1 MVELG
6 SVTVARSPFS
16 PSWHSVAELTPRL
29 MPYATVQRMIF
40 RGRPWYVVQDQTGGK
55 VYRLTGAAYAL
66 LAGMDGRTTVQAL
79 WERANA
85 SEVRDACTQ
94 PEVVDLLTRLHAA
107 DLLQADAMPDS
118 AALLDRH
125 RNKRTEKIKQW
136 LMNPMSLKIPLINPD
151 RFLTRFEPY
160 VGWCFGA
167 WGAALWAL
175 VVLPALFLAGQH
187 WYDLTE
193 NLSDRVLSGSNLV
206 VMAAVYP
213 VVKLLHELG
222 HGFATKRWGGAVRE
236 LGLMFLIFAPVPYV
250 EASSSSAFAS
260 KYRRAT
266 VAAAGMLVEL
276 FLAALALH
284 IWLAAEPGI
293 LRGVAFNVMVICG
306 VSTLVV
312 NGNPLLRYDG
322 YYILSDLIEI
332 PNLAQRGQAWWTYL
346 IDRYGFGSTDAMRPD
361 ETPSEQ
367 RWLVAY
373 TPLAFCYRTFVTVSV
388 ILAVANKYF
397 FVGVLMALWSAWG
410 LFGAPLRKGWKHL
423 SSSGSL
429 QRVRQQAM
437 RRTACFI
444 GGLVLLLVFIPVPMH
459 SRSLGV
465 VWLPDRAMLHAG
477 GNGFFVR
484 WLVTPGTSVRRGQPL
499 YRLENPQLRAEAAV
513 ARAKVDQA
521 QARYDAEHYS
531 DPTKAAISGRQL
543 AEAQESLERAEL
555 RLARLT
561 GRAGDDGALVVAT
574 AQDMPGHYYKQG
586 ELLGYVLQEREM
598 IVRAVVQQDDID
610 LVRGRLSGARLH
622 LAGSLGDAWTTKVIR
637 AFPSAVDELP
647 TAALGLTAGGIIAT
661 NPNDTN
667 GVKTIQ
673 RVFIVD
679 LVLPPDARPRF
690 GERAQVRFEHGSE
703 PLAIQGFRRLRQVF
717 LSHFDV

>member
-1 MVELG
+1 M
-6 SVTVARSPFS
+6 SRSPFS
-16 PSWHSVAELTPRL
+16 PGWHSVAELKPRL
-29 MPYATVQRMIF
+29 MPYATVQRMVF

-55 VYRLTGAAYAL
+55 VYRLTAAAYVL

-85 SEVRDACTQ
+85 SDVRDACTQ

-125 RNKRTEKIKQW
+125 LRKRTETIKQW
-136 LMNPMSLKIPLINPD
+136 LMNPMSLKIPLLNPD
-151 RFLTRFEPY
+151 RFLARFVPY
-160 VGWCFGA
+160 VGWCFGP
-167 WGAALWAL
+167 WGAAMWAL
-175 VVLPALFLAGQH
+175 VVLPALLLAGEH
-187 WYDLTE
+187 WHDLTE
-193 NLSDRVLSGSNLV
+193 NLSDRVLSGSNLM

-222 HGFATKRWGGAVRE
+222 HGFATKRWGGTVRE

-250 EASSSSAFAS
+250 EASSSSAFPS

-284 IWLAAEPGI
+284 VWLAAEPGI

-346 IDRYGFGSTDAMRPD
+346 IDRYGFGSNDATRPD

-367 RWLVAY
+367 RWLTAY

-388 ILAVANKYF
+388 IFAVANKYF
-397 FVGVLMALWSAWG
+397 FIGAMMALWSAWG

-429 QRVRQQAM
+429 HRVRQRAIC
-437 RRTACFI
+437 RTAYFV
-444 GGLVLLLVFIPVPMH
+444 GSMALLLLFVPVPMH

-465 VWLPDRAMLHAG
+465 VWLPDQAMLHAG

-484 WLVTPGTSVRRGQPL
+484 WLVQPGTAVHRGQPL
-499 YRLENPQLRAEAAV
+499 YHLENPQFRADAAV

-521 QARYDAEHYS
+521 QARYDAEHFV

-543 AEAQESLERAEL
+543 AEAQESLARSEA

-561 GRAGDDGALVVAT
+561 GYAGDDGTLVVAT

-586 ELLGYVLQEREM
+586 ELLGYVLQEREL

-610 LVRGRLSGARLH
+610 LVHGRLSGVGLRL
-622 LAGSLGDAWTTKVIR
+622 ADSLGDAWATKVTR
-637 AFPSAVDELP
+637 SFPGGVDELP
-647 TAALGLTAGGIIAT
+647 TAALGLNAGGTIAT

-679 LVLPPDARPRF
+679 LALPRNARPRF
-690 GERAQVRFEHGSE
+690 GERAQVRFDHGSE
-703 PLAIQGFRRLRQVF
+703 PLAMQGFRRLRQVF